1 MSENDK
7 WFDELEE
14 MLVEEARKTYSPKV
28 MDHFENPRNFG
39 QMENADAFTMMS
51 GICGDTIGIYI
62 KLNNGEIAQASF
74 ITNGCG
80 ATIACASAVTTMAQ
94 GMPVKVASQLTGAS
108 LIDYLDGLPR
118 EHTHCADLAV
128 NTLRGAL
135 EKLKD
140 KGDTQ

>member
-1 MSENDK
+1 MSQNQE

-39 QMENADAFTMMS
+39 QLEDADAFTMMS
-51 GICGDTIGIYI
+51 GICGDTIGIYVKI
-62 KLNNGEIAQASF
+62 DNGNISKANF

-80 ATIACASAVTTMAQ
+80 ATIACSSGLTTMVE
-94 GMPVKVASQLTGAS
+94 GMPVKDASELIGQN
-108 LIDYLDGLPR
+108 LIDYLDGLPK

-135 EKLKD
+135 EKIK
-140 KGDTQ
+140 